1 MYKFDLIKWFT
12 ITSQIVNQ
20 SINQNGKVQVDH
32 PIMLG
37 YPNQL
42 VLINMVVFFTLVIL
56 VIWLE
61 NPIKKMMNCS
71 SDHTAFVLPSPSLEK
86 MGCVCLRH
94 EIYLFF
100 M

>member
-56 VIWLE
+56 VI
-61 NPIKKMMNCS
+61 
-71 SDHTAFVLPSPSLEK
+71 
-86 MGCVCLRH
+86 
-94 EIYLFF
+94 
-100 M
+100 